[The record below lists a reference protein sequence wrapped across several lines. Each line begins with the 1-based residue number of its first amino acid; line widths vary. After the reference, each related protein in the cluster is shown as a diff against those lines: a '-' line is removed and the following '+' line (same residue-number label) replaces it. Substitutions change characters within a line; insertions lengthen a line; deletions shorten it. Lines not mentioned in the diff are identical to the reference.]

1 MRTKLLILMT
11 IIASLVGCKSK
22 EPTGKADGAATPAAV
37 PAAMPQGRLN
47 YVEHSYHAMYMAP
60 FSNFEL
66 KRIDDSDSCE
76 FKFYH
81 YDQEET
87 HTVSDTLL
95 DAARRIISEEKMYE
109 YAKAYINP
117 MADQI
122 LDGYNWSFLAIFD
135 GKEHISSHGRQASAP
150 GNGIRL
156 LGEMLSNAA
165 EQVADKIE

>member
-1 MRTKLLILMT
+1 M
-11 IIASLVGCKSK
+11 
-22 EPTGKADGAATPAAV
+22 
-37 PAAMPQGRLN
+37 
-47 YVEHSYHAMYMAP
+47 
-60 FSNFEL
+60 
-66 KRIDDSDSCE
+66 
-76 FKFYH
+76 
-81 YDQEET
+81 
-87 HTVSDTLL
+87 SDTLL